1 MTFTCRVFNEFS
13 VNPSWVQE
21 FQTDAEVMDFLNRVK
36 YTMFF
41 KKIEINGGR
50 RGSFTEEV

>member
-1 MTFTCRVFNEFS
+1 MYSCRVFNEFS

-21 FQTDAEVMDFLNRVK
+21 FETDAEVMDFLNRVK
-36 YTMFF
+36 HTMFF

-50 RGSFTEEV
+50 RGSFAKEV

>member
-1 MTFTCRVFNEFS
+1 MYVCRVFNEFS

-21 FQTDAEVMDFLNRVK
+21 FQTDEEVMTFLHRVK
-36 YTMFF
+36 HTMFF

-50 RGSFTEEV
+50 RISSREEV